1 MARDGGWTLFEPG
14 RTPLPDDDTIVAES
28 RFDRERQEA
37 PVAVSI
43 DTGPVSIGG
52 GQCFDRARTNADRFQ
67 ALSVVPVLQP
77 SAGCLDDRAR
87 QLGVADERRAAAG
100 GGDFLRRAAHVAV
113 QAVEAQV
120 AGGVSDFVE

>member
-52 GQCFDRARTNADRFQ
+52 GQCFDRVRTNADRFQ

-87 QLGVADERRAAAG
+87 QHGGAGERRAAG
-100 GGDFLRRAAHVAV
+100 GGGALLSRAAHVDV
-113 QAVEAQV
+113 RTVEAHS
-120 AGGVSDFVE
+120 APDTHYY